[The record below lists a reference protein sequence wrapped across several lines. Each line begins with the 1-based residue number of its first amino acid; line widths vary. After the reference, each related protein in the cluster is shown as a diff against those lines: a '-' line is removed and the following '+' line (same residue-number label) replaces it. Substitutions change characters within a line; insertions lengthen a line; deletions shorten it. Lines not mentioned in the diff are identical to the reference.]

1 MSAGS
6 KGMKILLA
14 VLAIALISG
23 MLVLIYLKVDDINKS
38 HEVLAAEKKELRR
51 DEELL
56 DRLEK
61 LRDNEDELMENY
73 DRVLKLM
80 PEKPDEGEMIRYLQA
95 KAETAMLKFVR
106 IEFGPREEESG
117 YIAMP
122 VELSFTGDYKDL
134 LIFLELIA
142 EGERAIRIDTL
153 SVSSL
158 DDVSGQITAD
168 ISAHGFCRTD
178 DAIQKKE
185 K

>member
-1 MSAGS
+1 MNANSISTGR
-6 KGMKILLA
+6 KILL
-14 VLAIALISG
+14 VILAIALISG

-106 IEFGPREEESG
+106 IVFGPRVKESG
-117 YIAMP
+117 YVVMP
-122 VELSFTGDYKDL
+122 MELSFSGNYEAL
-134 LIFLELIA
+134 LEFLELIA
-142 EGERAIRIDTL
+142 DGERAIRIDAVNVG
-153 SVSSL
+153 SP
-158 DDVSGQITAD
+158 DDGSGQITAD
-168 ISAHGFCRTD
+168 ILAHGFCQE
-178 DAIQKKE
+178 DALQ
-185 K
+185 